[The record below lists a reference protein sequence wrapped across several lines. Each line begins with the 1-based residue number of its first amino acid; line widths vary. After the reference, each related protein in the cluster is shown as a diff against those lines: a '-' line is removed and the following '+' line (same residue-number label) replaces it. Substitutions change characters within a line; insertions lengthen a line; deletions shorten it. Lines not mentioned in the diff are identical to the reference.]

1 MDITIEE
8 IEAHRRAELIKINSR
23 VESDHKDS
31 ERKRLETLYGQVWDT
46 VELTTEFE
54 VKGFLAPYISV
65 TRKRD
70 GKKGSLLFQHSPRFY
85 FNFVEA

>member
-1 MDITIEE
+1 MTIEE
-8 IEAHRRAELIKINSR
+8 IETFRRAELIKINSR